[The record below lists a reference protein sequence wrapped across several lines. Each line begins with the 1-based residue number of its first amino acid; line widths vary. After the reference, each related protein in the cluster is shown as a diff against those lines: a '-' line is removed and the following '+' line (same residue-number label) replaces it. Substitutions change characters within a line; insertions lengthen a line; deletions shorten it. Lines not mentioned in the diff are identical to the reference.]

1 MKLRKKKVLIKKKI
15 FKKKKKTLHKPN
27 KLKVERK
34 CSWQTADEPKECL
47 FMIKLLEEVATIHNY
62 LQKRVYIRSQRH
74 IQKKKKKRSRRENRC
89 SKKNANPWPHLCAL
103 QKHQAIYA

>member
-1 MKLRKKKVLIKKKI
+1 MKLRKKKVLIKKYI
-15 FKKKKKTLHKPN
+15 LKKKKKTLHKPN

-62 LQKRVYIRSQRH
+62 LQKRVYIRS
-74 IQKKKKKRSRRENRC
+74 RRENRC